1 MHTAFKVIQ
10 GLMTFSHILSW
21 KNIWEACGDCIAV
34 KAQMKLR
41 VRRYSMG
48 GAGAW
53 SPEKFYSRLIVVFW
67 GQLQSIFL
75 PKRLKFVYKI
85 TGYF

>member
-53 SPEKFYSRLIVVFW
+53 SPEKKDFYIDCGVFW
-67 GQLQSIFL
+67 GTVSVIFVN
-75 PKRLKFVYKI
+75 KFH
-85 TGYF
+85 

>member
-53 SPEKFYSRLIVVFW
+53 SPEKKLFLDFDCGVFW
-67 GQLQSIFL
+67 GQFQSKLF
-75 PKRLKFVYKI
+75 
-85 TGYF
+85 